1 METNRNQ
8 SKSIET
14 KRNQWKP
21 KETIGIETVQS
32 QRESA
37 KGDWRLIKLSI
48 KQKRDVY
55 QVLQFGTPLESL
67 ESLE

>member
-21 KETIGIETVQS
+21 KETIGIETDQS
-32 QRESA
+32 QRKA
-37 KGDWRLIKLSI
+37 ADWRLIKLSI